1 MKKFIAWSL
10 LCMLGGVPVSAQK
23 TEGSALVAA
32 QETKSDVK
40 EASIVFDKT
49 TQDLGTFSEDD
60 PIVKCTFT
68 FTNEGNAPWVIHQ
81 AIASCGCT
89 VPTYTRMPVKPGE
102 KGKMEVTY
110 NGSGKYPGRFKK
122 SITVRTNAKEPMVKL
137 YITGVMTASE
147 KDKK

>member
-68 FTNEGNAPWVIHQ
+68 FTNEGNAPLVIHQ

-89 VPTYTRMPVKPGE
+89 VPDLYPRMAGKNPGE
-102 KGKMEVTY
+102 KR
-110 NGSGKYPGRFKK
+110 SRW
-122 SITVRTNAKEPMVKL
+122 R
-137 YITGVMTASE
+137 
-147 KDKK
+147 

>member
-10 LCMLGGVPVSAQK
+10 LCMLGGVPVGAQK
-23 TEGSALVAA
+23 TDAKAPAA
-32 QETKSDVK
+32 KETKSDVK

-68 FTNEGNAPWVIHQ
+68 FTNEGNAPLVIHQ

-110 NGSGKYPGRFKK
+110 NGSGKYPGRSRKAL
-122 SITVRTNAKEPMVKL
+122 RCAPMPRSL
-137 YITGVMTASE
+137 W
-147 KDKK
+147 

>member
-1 MKKFIAWSL
+1 MVFAVHVGRRSGWGAKD
-10 LCMLGGVPVSAQK
+10 GR
-23 TEGSALVAA
+23 EGSGCKGDKVRR
-32 QETKSDVK
+32 

-68 FTNEGNAPWVIHQ
+68 FTNEGNAPLVIHQ

>member
-10 LCMLGGVPVSAQK
+10 LCMLGGVPVLAQK
-23 TEGSALVAA
+23 TDAKAPAAKETKVRREGS
-32 QETKSDVK
+32 QYC
-40 EASIVFDKT
+40 IR
-49 TQDLGTFSEDD
+49 QDNSGFGNLFGRD

-68 FTNEGNAPWVIHQ
+68 FTNEGNAPLVIHQ

>member
-10 LCMLGGVPVSAQK
+10 LCMLGGVPAGAQETDAK
-23 TEGSALVAA
+23 APVAK
-32 QETKSDVK
+32 ETKSDVK

-68 FTNEGNAPWVIHQ
+68 FTTEGNAPLVIHQ

>member
-1 MKKFIAWSL
+1 MKKFVLTTLMLLMGVIMVMAEGIAEIKFE
-10 LCMLGGVPVSAQK
+10 K
-23 TEGSALVAA
+23 TVHNFGS
-32 QETKSDVK
+32 
-40 EASIVFDKT
+40 
-49 TQDLGTFSEDD
+49 FSESS
-60 PIVKCTFT
+60 PKVTCKFK
-68 FTNEGNAPWVIHQ
+68 FTNAGDGPLVIHQ

>member
-10 LCMLGGVPVSAQK
+10 LCMLGGVPAGAQETDAK
-23 TEGSALVAA
+23 APVAK
-32 QETKSDVK
+32 ETKSDVK

-60 PIVKCTFT
+60 PIVKCTF
-68 FTNEGNAPWVIHQ
+68 
-81 AIASCGCT
+81 
-89 VPTYTRMPVKPGE
+89 
-102 KGKMEVTY
+102 TY

>member
-10 LCMLGGVPVSAQK
+10 LCMLGGVPAGAQETDAK
-23 TEGSALVAA
+23 APAA
-32 QETKSDVK
+32 KETKSDVK

-68 FTNEGNAPWVIHQ
+68 FTNEGNAPLVIHQ

-89 VPTYTRMPVKPGE
+89 VPEYPKEPIKPGE
-102 KGKMEVTY
+102 SGEITVTY
-110 NGSGKYPGRFKK
+110 NGAGKFPGKFQKT
-122 SITVRTNAKEPMVKL
+122 ITLRTNGKVEITRLVVKGDMMPAAADAK
-137 YITGVMTASE
+137 
-147 KDKK
+147 

>member
-10 LCMLGGVPVSAQK
+10 LCMLGGVPVGAQK
-23 TEGSALVAA
+23 TDAKAPAA
-32 QETKSDVK
+32 KETKSDVK

-68 FTNEGNAPWVIHQ
+68 FTNKGNAPLVIHQ

>member
-10 LCMLGGVPVSAQK
+10 LCMLGGVPVGAQK
-23 TEGSALVAA
+23 TDAKAPAA
-32 QETKSDVK
+32 KETKSDVK

-68 FTNEGNAPWVIHQ
+68 FTNEGNAPLVIHQ

-89 VPTYTRMPVKPGE
+89 VPTYTRMPVKRGE
-102 KGKMEVTY
+102 KG
-110 NGSGKYPGRFKK
+110 
-122 SITVRTNAKEPMVKL
+122 
-137 YITGVMTASE
+137 
-147 KDKK
+147 